1 MNFISGLGGWT
12 AGRQAVSG
20 EPVEIP
26 FGSHHRGTD
35 VYTTTHCNKRV
46 VNHSVQWGWA
56 AVHSDVRT
64 TSIQELLYYYYL

>member
-1 MNFISGLGGWT
+1 M
-12 AGRQAVSG
+12 
-20 EPVEIP
+20 EIP

-64 TSIQELLYYYYL
+64 TSIQELLYYYYLHLYTVQRSEGAIHPAVSAKQ